1 MLADDVLKRMKTILR
16 ENEVPYFEDEEL
28 NFYVK
33 ERNGDVDAAIYD
45 CLIVKSQNSTLSVSG
60 LSTADT
66 SSYFKRL
73 AVKYKPNHSGILN

>member
-1 MLADDVLKRMKTILR
+1 MTDNERNRMKIILR
-16 ENEVPYFEDEEL
+16 EEDVPYFSDEEL
-28 NFYVK
+28 DFYVN
-33 ERNGDVDAAIYD
+33 ERDGDINSALYD

-73 AVKYKPNHSGILN
+73 AVKYKPNNAGIR